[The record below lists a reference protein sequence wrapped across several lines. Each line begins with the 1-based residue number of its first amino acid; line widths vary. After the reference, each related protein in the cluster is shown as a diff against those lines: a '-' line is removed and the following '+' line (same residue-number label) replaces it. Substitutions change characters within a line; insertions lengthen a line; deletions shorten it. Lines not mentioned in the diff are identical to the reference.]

1 MFGRFGVIFILLI
14 VLLCT
19 GYVSGSKTMELNVD
33 AAVIPGIV
41 IMIAALVLSAA
52 APKLTGKLPYEK
64 QQAANMLIRLGSVFL
79 CGIGAIVVF
88 CG

>member
-19 GYVSGSKTMELNVD
+19 GFVSGSETIGLNVD
-33 AAVIPGIV
+33 AMIIPGIV
-41 IMIAALVLSAA
+41 IMIAALILSAA
-52 APKLTGKLPYEK
+52 APKLTEKLPSEK
-64 QQAANMLIRLGSVFL
+64 QQAANMLIRLGSVIL